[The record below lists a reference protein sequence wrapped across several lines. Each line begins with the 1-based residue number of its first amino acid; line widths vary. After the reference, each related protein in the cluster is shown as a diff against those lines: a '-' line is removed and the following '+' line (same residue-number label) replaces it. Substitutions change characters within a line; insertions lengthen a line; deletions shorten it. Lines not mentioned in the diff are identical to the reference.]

1 MAGLNGVY
9 IPPDWW
15 WKESDPTY
23 TIKYA
28 PIQEDSSKE
37 PDYRLSAKYWLK
49 HSPNSSRIKFVVE
62 QGALTEELDFTQAGL
77 ELLKSLFYDNEVVQ
91 EIFIDTLEK
100 IATEGECQ

>member
-15 WKESDPTY
+15 WKEPEPTY

-49 HSPNSSRIKFVVE
+49 YAPNSSKIKSAIE
-62 QGALTEELDFTQAGL
+62 QGALTEELNFTQAGL
-77 ELLKSLFYDNEVVQ
+77 ELLKSLFYHNETVQ
-91 EIFIDTLEK
+91 EIFLEALER
-100 IATEGECQ
+100 ITEDGECL

>member
-1 MAGLNGVY
+1 MAGLKGVY
-9 IPPDWW
+9 VPPDWW
-15 WKESDPTY
+15 WKESNPIY
-23 TIKYA
+23 NIKG
-28 PIQEDSSKE
+28 PSLPENPPKE

-100 IATEGECQ
+100 IATEDECQ